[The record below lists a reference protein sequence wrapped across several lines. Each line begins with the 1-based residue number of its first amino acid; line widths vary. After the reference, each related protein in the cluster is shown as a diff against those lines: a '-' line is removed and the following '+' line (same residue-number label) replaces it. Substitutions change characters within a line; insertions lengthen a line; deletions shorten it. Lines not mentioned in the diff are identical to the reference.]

1 MDPALRQRLL
11 GAAVLVAL
19 AIIFVPMFLG
29 NAPPK
34 PESAIQNLDIP
45 PLPERKFETRTLPVE
60 PPAGS
65 APAAAAP
72 PKPSDKLPTVDTKAP
87 STFEAPDA
95 DKGGAD
101 KSAPEKAAADK
112 GGKAPAATP
121 AKAAADSKPAAPTP
135 AEAKPAVADTA
146 APAHG
151 RFSINLGIYADQ
163 AHADALIAKVKKLG
177 YTAYSESTEYQG
189 KSAQRVRVG
198 PFPDRAAA
206 EAARLKIKQAEPKAP
221 SSVTESAE
229 AQPTADAPPNA
240 VAADR
245 AGGWA
250 VQLAAVK
257 SEPEAN
263 KLRDRVRAVNIAAF
277 VDRSGSG
284 DDALWRVRAGPY
296 ADRAGAES
304 ARATLKQ
311 KLQTDGLIVT
321 QP

>member
-1 MDPALRQRLL
+1 MDSALRQRLL

-34 PESAIQNLDIP
+34 PDSAIQNLDIP
-45 PLPERKFETRTLPVE
+45 PLPERKFETRTLTVE
-60 PPAGS
+60 PPAS
-65 APAAAAP
+65 AAPAPSAR
-72 PKPSDKLPTVDTKAP
+72 PSDKLPTVDTKAP

-95 DKGGAD
+95 
-101 KSAPEKAAADK
+101 EK
-112 GGKAPAATP
+112 GGKVPAPAATP
-121 AKAAADSKPAAPTP
+121 PQTPTTDNKPAAT
-135 AEAKPAVADTA
+135 EAKPVPADAKPPVAEAAA
-146 APAHG
+146 APGG

-163 AHADALIAKVKKLG
+163 AHADALIAKVRKLG
-177 YTAYSESTEYQG
+177 FVAYSESTEYQG
-189 KSAQRVRVG
+189 KSAQRVRAG
-198 PFPDRAAA
+198 PFADRAAA

-229 AQPTADAPPNA
+229 AQPAADAPATA
-240 VAADR
+240 VAANR

-250 VQLAAVK
+250 VQLGAFK
-257 SEPEAN
+257 SEAEAN
-263 KLRDRVRAVNIAAF
+263 KLRDRVRTVSIASF
-277 VDRSGSG
+277 VDRSGTG
-284 DDALWRVRAGPY
+284 DETLWRVRAGPY

-311 KLQTDGLIVT
+311 KLQTDGMIVT